1 MNDIIQEASKGS
13 NASADGVIGKT
24 VSNYDWYMLGVID
37 NTDLKYQ
44 VGDSVTLRLI
54 STGAEAPATIQELRS
69 TGTDGKV
76 LAVVSCETMT
86 SDFVQ
91 NRTERVEMIRGEY
104 EGIKVPRNAIRFKDV
119 EETTTD
125 EKTGEEKTE
134 TVNCRGV
141 YVLDGEK
148 VEFRR
153 LDVIYEG
160 KDYVLSSLN
169 AGDGYLIQYDS
180 IIVEGIDADGN

>member
-1 MNDIIQEASKGS
+1 M
-13 NASADGVIGKT
+13 
-24 VSNYDWYMLGVID
+24 
-37 NTDLKYQ
+37 
-44 VGDSVTLRLI
+44 
-54 STGAEAPATIQELRS
+54 
-69 TGTDGKV
+69 
-76 LAVVSCETMT
+76 
-86 SDFVQ
+86 
-91 NRTERVEMIRGEY
+91 
-104 EGIKVPRNAIRFKDV
+104 
-119 EETTTD
+119 
-125 EKTGEEKTE
+125 
-134 TVNCRGV
+134 NCRGV

>member
-1 MNDIIQEASKGS
+1 MTHTINKSTAVKGLLAHQFAQICTHLFFICHII
-13 NASADGVIGKT
+13 
-24 VSNYDWYMLGVID
+24 YML
-37 NTDLKYQ
+37 
-44 VGDSVTLRLI
+44 
-54 STGAEAPATIQELRS
+54 
-69 TGTDGKV
+69 
-76 LAVVSCETMT
+76 
-86 SDFVQ
+86 
-91 NRTERVEMIRGEY
+91 
-104 EGIKVPRNAIRFKDV
+104 FKILHHLHHFDIG
-119 EETTTD
+119 TTD